1 MKNVKKEAK
10 ESFLFIILLIVF
22 AIVLIIN
29 PDDFISIA
37 INVFGYISILLGVI
51 LSFYY
56 LRKKE
61 EANYLTRGIILIS
74 FGILALIKTTLL
86 ANVFTIILGGYLIIQ
101 NASRVSISLSLK
113 NLKQKS
119 WSYILEFSCLNI
131 ILSFLLFFDPLVK
144 MSPNIYMAVIII
156 IIEAIMVIEN
166 IIILISKE
174 KKEHLENN

>member
-1 MKNVKKEAK
+1 MKDVKKEAK

-61 EANYLTRGIILIS
+61 EANYELYPKI
-74 FGILALIKTTLL
+74 
-86 ANVFTIILGGYLIIQ
+86 
-101 NASRVSISLSLK
+101 
-113 NLKQKS
+113 
-119 WSYILEFSCLNI
+119 
-131 ILSFLLFFDPLVK
+131 
-144 MSPNIYMAVIII
+144 
-156 IIEAIMVIEN
+156 
-166 IIILISKE
+166 
-174 KKEHLENN
+174 